1 MSTESTYL
9 TIVSLMTATL
19 IAVFLGFY
27 VPLIHALFRWY
38 SRDTWRRIVVTRR
51 RAPLR
56 QRLVAT
62 GDAIVA
68 SMVWATAVLC
78 LAPLLLVVAP
88 AVTTLAAVTFSVH
101 AIRVGGG

>member
-9 TIVSLMTATL
+9 TIVSLMTGTL
-19 IAVFLGFY
+19 VAVFVGFY
-27 VPLIHALFRWY
+27 VPLVRALFRWY
-38 SRDTWRRIVVTRR
+38 SRDTWRRIIVTRR

-62 GDAIVA
+62 SDAIVA
-68 SMVWATAVLC
+68 SIVWATAFLC
-78 LAPLLLVVAP
+78 LAPLLLVVVPTGA
-88 AVTTLAAVTFSVH
+88 TLAAFTFSVH

>member
-1 MSTESTYL
+1 MSAESTYL
-9 TIVSLMTATL
+9 TIVSLMTGTL
-19 IAVFLGFY
+19 VAVFLGFY
-27 VPLIHALFRWY
+27 VPLVRALFRWY
-38 SRDTWRRIVVTRR
+38 SRDTWRRIVVAR

-68 SMVWATAVLC
+68 SIVWATAVLC
-78 LAPLLLVVAP
+78 LAPLLLVVVP
-88 AVTTLAAVTFSVH
+88 AGTTLAAFTFSVH